1 MQSVQCFVIHVEH
14 EARVDGMRRSNM
26 NGTNHKKE
34 KFSDKI
40 METYSASK
48 LQNAD
53 SMDSDAL
60 FEL

>member
-1 MQSVQCFVIHVEH
+1 MQPVQCFAIHFEH
-14 EARVDGMRRSNM
+14 EARVESMRRSNM
-26 NGTNHKKE
+26 NETNHIKE
-34 KFSDKI
+34 KCSDKI